1 MAADQDPEVLSALVR
16 LMMNKADLSE
26 LTDEQVIQAMR
37 EGRES
42 KKTAEIWGADELRR
56 RGWTVE
62 RIAKELGVHRA
73 QPMRWAREHP
83 SRKGGDVDA

>member
-1 MAADQDPEVLSALVR
+1 MADQTPEVMRALVR
-16 LMMNKADLSE
+16 LMTNPDDLSD
-26 LTDEQVIQAMR
+26 LTDEEVIQAMR
-37 EGRES
+37 QARKS
-42 KKTAEIWGADELRR
+42 KKIAEVHGADELRR

-83 SRKGGDVDA
+83 SRQGDVDE